1 MKSLGRRCESTGVE
15 NDEFVVSQQDVK
27 ERTLCT
33 ELTLG
38 AKATASISL
47 LPKRG
52 VDLVPYLVN
61 VDHYRQVIER
71 ARGVRDFHNSRQ
83 YLQYL

>member
-1 MKSLGRRCESTGVE
+1 MKSLGRKCESTGVE
-15 NDEFVVSQQDVK
+15 NDEFVVSKQDVK
-27 ERTLCT
+27 ERKLCT
-33 ELTLG
+33 ELTLE

-61 VDHYRQVIER
+61 VDHYRQVTER
-71 ARGVRDFHNSRQ
+71 GKG
-83 YLQYL
+83 L